1 MKRKIIP
8 AILIASIAFGSC
20 SSSDT
25 TIESGGTIKLLA
37 YDAFTPEPEIF
48 TAFTKETGID
58 VIVSLGGD
66 TGTLVSKALLTAGT
80 PEADVLW
87 GVDNT
92 LISRAIDGKLFE
104 SYEEVDTAAVCVN
117 YDKDYFAENDIALP
131 VTLMDLA
138 LPTYKDMLVI
148 QNPVTSSPGLAFM
161 LATISKFGVNGWEQ
175 YWKSL
180 RANGV
185 KIVDDWTSA
194 YTVEFSG
201 SSGKGKYP
209 LVVSYGSS
217 PPAEVVYSDP
227 PVTEPPTAVMEQ
239 TCFGQ
244 IEYAGI
250 LRGTKKT
257 KNAQKLIDFLT
268 GKIFQESM
276 PLTLF
281 VVPVNPDAVLPEV
294 FSKFA
299 VIPQNPLTLDAANI
313 SSNRVAWLDTW
324 TNIMLR

>member
-1 MKRKIIP
+1 
-8 AILIASIAFGSC
+8 
-20 SSSDT
+20 
-25 TIESGGTIKLLA
+25 
-37 YDAFTPEPEIF
+37 
-48 TAFTKETGID
+48 
-58 VIVSLGGD
+58 
-66 TGTLVSKALLTAGT
+66 
-80 PEADVLW
+80 
-87 GVDNT
+87 
-92 LISRAIDGKLFE
+92 
-104 SYEEVDTAAVCVN
+104 
-117 YDKDYFAENDIALP
+117 
-131 VTLMDLA
+131 
-138 LPTYKDMLVI
+138 
-148 QNPVTSSPGLAFM
+148 M

-175 YWKSL
+175 YWRSL

-244 IEYAGI
+244 IEYVGI

-281 VVPVNPDAVLPEV
+281 VVPVNPDAVLPDV
-294 FSKFA
+294 FTQFA
-299 VIPQNPLTLDAANI
+299 VIPQNPLTLDAADI

>member
-20 SSSDT
+20 SSGDS

-48 TAFTKETGID
+48 ASFTKETGID

-104 SYEEVDTAAVCVN
+104 SYKEVDTAAVCVN
-117 YDKDYFAENDIALP
+117 YDKEYFAKNDIAPP

-138 LPTYKDMLVI
+138 LPIYKDMLVI

-175 YWKSL
+175 YWRSL

-244 IEYAGI
+244 IEYVGI

-257 KNAQKLIDFLT
+257 KNAQ
-268 GKIFQESM
+268 
-276 PLTLF
+276 
-281 VVPVNPDAVLPEV
+281 N
-294 FSKFA
+294 
-299 VIPQNPLTLDAANI
+299 
-313 SSNRVAWLDTW
+313 
-324 TNIMLR
+324 

>member
-1 MKRKIIP
+1 MKKCGI
-8 AILIASIAFGSC
+8 ALILVSTLGLSAC
-20 SSSDT
+20 SSGDT
-25 TIESGGTIKLLA
+25 TSSPKSVRLLA

-48 TAFTKETGID
+48 SSFTKETGIN
-58 VIVSLGGD
+58 VVVSLGGD
-66 TGTLVSKALLTAGT
+66 TGTLVSKALLTAGN

-92 LISRAIDGKLFE
+92 FISRAIEGKLFD
-104 SYEEVDTAAVCVN
+104 SYKQVDTAAVCVN
-117 YDKDYFAENDIALP
+117 YDKSFFTDAGISAP
-131 VTLMDLA
+131 TTLDDLA
-138 LPTYKDMLVI
+138 LSTYKDMLVI

-161 LATISKFGVNGWEQ
+161 LATIAKFGLNGWEQ
-175 YWKSL
+175 YWRDL
-180 RANGV
+180 RSNGV

-227 PVTEPPTAVMEQ
+227 PVTEPPTAVIEQ
-239 TCFGQ
+239 TCFEQ
-244 IEYAGI
+244 VEYAGI
-250 LRGTKKT
+250 LRGTKES
-257 KNAQKLIDFLT
+257 KNAEKLIEFLT

-281 VVPVNPDAVLPEV
+281 VLPINPNAILPEV
-294 FSKFA
+294 FTKFA
-299 VIPQNPLTLDAANI
+299 VIPKNPLTLGAADI
-313 SSNRVAWLDTW
+313 ASNRSAWLDTW